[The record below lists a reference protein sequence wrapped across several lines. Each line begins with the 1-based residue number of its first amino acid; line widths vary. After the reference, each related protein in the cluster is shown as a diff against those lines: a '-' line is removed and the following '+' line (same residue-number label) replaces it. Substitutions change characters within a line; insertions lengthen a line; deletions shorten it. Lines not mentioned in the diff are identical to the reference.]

1 MKEAAIV
8 EASSNFITYV
18 TIFLILIV
26 CLPIAIGI
34 GMLDFATGT
43 SNVTQVSTSAA
54 DLPAGDVINTKYLEI
69 TNHSFSEDLLFTIV
83 NGTIVNN
90 SNNTINSAEVSV
102 QFYDENGTLITSSTE
117 NAKFVI
123 LASGENSSFNVRSD
137 LGDEIPNSYKVI
149 PGGDIQ
155 VGWIRMNYALVMS
168 LTAWFKT
175 EKKLCQSRVWDKDD
189 DITGQTLKPETW

>member
-1 MKEAAIV
+1 MQEPAIV
-8 EASSNFITYV
+8 ETSSNFISYV

-26 CLPIAIGI
+26 CPLIAIGI
-34 GMLDFATGT
+34 GMMAFATGT

-69 TNHSFSEDLLFTIV
+69 INHSFSEDLLFTIV

-90 SNNTINSAEVSV
+90 SNNTINSAEINI

-123 LASGENSSFNVRSD
+123 LAPGENSSFSVRSD

-155 VGWIRMNYALVMS
+155 VG
-168 LTAWFKT
+168 
-175 EKKLCQSRVWDKDD
+175 
-189 DITGQTLKPETW
+189 

>member
-8 EASSNFITYV
+8 EASSNFTTYV

-26 CLPIAIGI
+26 CLLIAIGI

-43 SNVTQVSTSAA
+43 SSVTQVSTSAA

-155 VGWIRMNYALVMS
+155 VG
-168 LTAWFKT
+168 
-175 EKKLCQSRVWDKDD
+175 
-189 DITGQTLKPETW
+189 